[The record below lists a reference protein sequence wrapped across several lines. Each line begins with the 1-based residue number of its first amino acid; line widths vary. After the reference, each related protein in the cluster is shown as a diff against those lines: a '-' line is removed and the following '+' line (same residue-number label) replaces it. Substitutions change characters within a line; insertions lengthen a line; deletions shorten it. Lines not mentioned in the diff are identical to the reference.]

1 MRRKPRSR
9 RTDADMS
16 RTESNNNQRVAMYSR
31 KGIDVFPFD
40 DLIEHKERLAIIDV
54 SRNNISTIPARI
66 NNFLNIIELD
76 LSTNRIT
83 KLPDELI
90 QLTHLRI
97 LTCKNN
103 HLNSDSLPKEFG
115 TCKSLQ
121 TLNFSGNLFLNF
133 PVQLTE
139 IASLRVLH
147 MGGNRIR
154 EIPPEVERL
163 SRLQHLY
170 LGGNHLVTLPPN
182 VGHLPNLLSLVLCDN
197 RLTSLPAEL
206 VQLKQ
211 LRSLSLHNNQLTIL
225 PPEIITLTEL
235 CELSLRGNPLVV
247 RFVRDLTW
255 NPPTLLE
262 LAARC
267 VKNNHVHYTKED
279 LPGELMRFLDSA
291 RHCLNPKCNGVYF
304 NARFQH
310 VKFVDFCGKYRLPLM
325 QYLCSP
331 ECSPPSG
338 RSSSESYSSSEDP
351 DSEEEV
357 QVPRNTLKKVLLG

>member
-1 MRRKPRSR
+1 
-9 RTDADMS
+9 MS
-16 RTESNNNQRVAMYSR
+16 ETESNNDPRVAMYSR
-31 KGIDVFPFD
+31 QGIDVFPFD
-40 DLIEHKERLAIIDV
+40 DIIEHKERLAIIDV
-54 SRNNISTIPARI
+54 SRNNIATIPASI
-66 NNFLNIIELD
+66 NNFVNIIELD
-76 LSTNRIT
+76 LSTNRIV
-83 KLPDELI
+83 KLPDELL
-90 QLTHLRI
+90 QLKHLRI

-103 HLNSDSLPKEFG
+103 HLNGDSLPKDFG
-115 TCKSLQ
+115 SCPALQ

-139 IASLRVLH
+139 ISSLRVLH
-147 MGGNRIR
+147 MGGNRMR
-154 EIPPEVERL
+154 DIPPEIEKLVRL
-163 SRLQHLY
+163 EHLY

-182 VGHLPNLLSLVLCDN
+182 VGNLQKLLSLVLCDN
-197 RLTSLPAEL
+197 RLASLPAEL

-211 LRSLSLHNNQLTIL
+211 LRSLSLHNNHLTIL

-267 VKNNHVHYTKED
+267 VKNNQVHYTKED
-279 LPGELMRFLDSA
+279 LPGEVMLYLDSA
-291 RHCLNPKCNGVYF
+291 RHCLNPKCYGVYF
-304 NARFQH
+304 NARVQH

-331 ECSPPSG
+331 ECSPASR
-338 RSSSESYSSSEDP
+338 RSSSESCSSSEDA
-351 DSEEEV
+351 DSEDEV
-357 QVPRNTLKKVLLG
+357 QVPRNKLKKVLLG